1 MNNAWNQLL
10 LAVMIACVLGFA
22 PPALAID
29 PPHDTVADCNNCH
42 SSHAAS
48 YPAQLASLCETCHFE
63 GGTATAVQTHSSL
76 TTDNGYGDWDL
87 DCWAC
92 HDPHSQE
99 QDAQYGTTYGKFL
112 KVNLNAQV
120 KEIDSQNPGP
130 YYPPLSI
137 LRTVTSSD
145 VEHTSSTTPTATF
158 VDGDGSYTDDI
169 CQVCHQST
177 TNYNTST
184 TFNTHSDQGADSQP
198 GGNCASCH
206 PHSSGFSA
214 AGGTCTGCHASLQP
228 PGASGEYRR
237 QVTGTGGDFERTSH
251 HVTDG
256 SANEIVTDEDCVVCH
271 NQDNHQTYGDIANV
285 YLNDPDGG
293 TSHTYD
299 GTGSSIKSFCLN
311 CHDADSSTA
320 FDSDDDSTDGYQP
333 FSDGRDPPDIATS
346 WSGSSHDTG
355 LTAEACLGCHGGA
368 DPTLPAATYDR
379 NAHGSDL
386 AMLISPTVD
395 GDVVVDGEDSLCF
408 GCHDVD
414 GPATKDIEAMH
425 AGTAQ
430 NQQNSGHYANSHHD
444 VQDAD
449 QTYSG
454 CVIECNDCHL
464 DVHSITSSSLLIAD
478 PDTGDGRVPTAGNS
492 WAGST
497 WMSEWCLDCHDNSYP
512 AGVSVRMDKGK
523 TQIVDVYTDWI
534 DTRGAQH
541 GADDSG
547 VGSLAGTWAIG
558 DILDCEDCHNL
569 GHGNDETGD
578 VLPNFANLRSVIYD
592 KDNVTILYPDTAWDP
607 LNPEIVRITDPAGND
622 ANTNGKAWC
631 STCHPNPM
639 GGNKQSGCIDGGCH
653 NHGMGSF

>member
-1 MNNAWNQLL
+1 M
-10 LAVMIACVLGFA
+10 
-22 PPALAID
+22 
-29 PPHDTVADCNNCH
+29 
-42 SSHAAS
+42 S
-48 YPAQLASLCETCHFE
+48 
-63 GGTATAVQTHSSL
+63 QT
-76 TTDNGYGDWDL
+76 G
-87 DCWAC
+87 
-92 HDPHSQE
+92 
-99 QDAQYGTTYGKFL
+99 
-112 KVNLNAQV
+112 
-120 KEIDSQNPGP
+120 
-130 YYPPLSI
+130 
-137 LRTVTSSD
+137 
-145 VEHTSSTTPTATF
+145 
-158 VDGDGSYTDDI
+158 
-169 CQVCHQST
+169 
-177 TNYNTST
+177 
-184 TFNTHSDQGADSQP
+184 
-198 GGNCASCH
+198 
-206 PHSSGFSA
+206 
-214 AGGTCTGCHASLQP
+214 
-228 PGASGEYRR
+228 
-237 QVTGTGGDFERTSH
+237 
-251 HVTDG
+251 
-256 SANEIVTDEDCVVCH
+256 H

-523 TQIVDVYTDWI
+523 TQIVDVYSDWI